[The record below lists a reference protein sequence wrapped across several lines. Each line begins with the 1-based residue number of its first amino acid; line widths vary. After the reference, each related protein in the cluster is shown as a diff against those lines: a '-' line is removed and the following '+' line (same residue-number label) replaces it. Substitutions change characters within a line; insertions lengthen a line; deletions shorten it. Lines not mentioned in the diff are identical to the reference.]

1 MYIPIRMPIVLNWII
16 LNLDSIIID
25 GMSNIAKFGC
35 FFFSFVIY
43 KNFHG
48 LGLGLFVLEKIL
60 ILYCTISICVAQFSF
75 PFLLYNFS
83 FELCYFSYELFI
95 LYICIVGYNI
105 SRIQF

>member
-1 MYIPIRMPIVLNWII
+1 MPIVLNWII

-35 FFFSFVIY
+35 FFF
-43 KNFHG
+43 
-48 LGLGLFVLEKIL
+48 LFVMYKKISWVRVRV
-60 ILYCTISICVAQFSF
+60 ICIGKNPNIVLYTISICVAQFSF

-95 LYICIVGYNI
+95 LYICIVECNI
-105 SRIQF
+105 SLIQF